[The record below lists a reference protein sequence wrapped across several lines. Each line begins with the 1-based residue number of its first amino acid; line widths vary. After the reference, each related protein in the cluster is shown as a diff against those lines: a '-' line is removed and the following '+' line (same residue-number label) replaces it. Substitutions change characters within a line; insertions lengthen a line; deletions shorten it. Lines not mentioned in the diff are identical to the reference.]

1 MQGIKHLGTFFTAL
15 TVLTLPFIDP
25 FWLAAVLRTV
35 RIRIVYCLFW
45 GHAACF
51 YIWLGCDHAPFTI
64 WGPTPAPKNIP
75 AAAEICLLGSRVGG
89 SGFSDWAFWVWVAWS
104 RSPPSN
110 SIQLFAR
117 AAGKLSAIV
126 SVQCVKF
133 IVMTATA
140 LWPRLLTSDCWP
152 GDRSRPP
159 SHELWPGM
167 RRPFTRF
174 RLATYWCGVGLIAAL
189 ICETY

>member
-1 MQGIKHLGTFFTAL
+1 MQCIIDLGTLSTFST
-15 TVLTLPFIDP
+15 TVLTLPFIGP
-25 FWLAAVLRTV
+25 FWLAAVLNTV

-45 GHAACF
+45 GHAACC
-51 YIWLGCDHAPFTI
+51 YIWFGLRPRTVHHLR
-64 WGPTPAPKNIP
+64 PKLLAQSIP
-75 AAAEICLLGSRVGG
+75 IAAEICLLGSRWGLEVFGPRF
-89 SGFSDWAFWVWVAWS
+89 GFGWLWS

-133 IVMTATA
+133 IVMTGSA
-140 LWPRLLTSDCWP
+140 LWPRRLTSDCWQ
-152 GDRSRPP
+152 GDRSRLPN
-159 SHELWPGM
+159 HELWPEM

-174 RLATYWCGVGLIAAL
+174 RLATYWCGVGPIAAQ
-189 ICETY
+189 ICDIY

>member
-51 YIWLGCDHAPFTI
+51 YIWLVCDHAPFTI

-89 SGFSDWAFWVWVAWS
+89 SRFSNWAFWVWVAWS

-140 LWPRLLTSDCWP
+140 L
-152 GDRSRPP
+152 
-159 SHELWPGM
+159 
-167 RRPFTRF
+167 
-174 RLATYWCGVGLIAAL
+174 
-189 ICETY
+189 